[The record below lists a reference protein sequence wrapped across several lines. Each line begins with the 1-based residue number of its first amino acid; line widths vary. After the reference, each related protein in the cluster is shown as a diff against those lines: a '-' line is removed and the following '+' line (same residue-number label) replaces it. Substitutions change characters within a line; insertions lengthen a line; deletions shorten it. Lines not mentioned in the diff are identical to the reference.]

1 MQSKGSMPK
10 IVIVN
15 NKVGFELFILSRLS
29 NRLRF
34 NLDDL

>member
-1 MQSKGSMPK
+1 MPK

-15 NKVGFELFILSRLS
+15 NKAGFGLFGLSRLS